1 MFICRNRYVGRQ
13 PTGSVLGNAFKLIGY
28 AIKHR
33 KEGPNGKFSWDV
45 AKPSKI
51 TNKPKWMTF
60 DDAWV
65 DQVRR
70 GLKACYV
77 FAFLPIYWLPYSQI
91 SNNLT
96 NQAAT
101 MRLDGTPNDIVQN
114 LDPIVLIIFIPLL
127 DQFGYPYIAK
137 KGWNFTPIKKMAIG
151 FMMGT
156 CAMICAAV
164 TQYYIYQMSPC
175 GYNASDQ
182 DCIAERGPPPISVW
196 VQALTY
202 AFVAFSEI
210 FTSVVGLE
218 YAFTKAPKNMRSFI
232 TGIFW
237 FSNAFSSAIGQAF
250 VPLAIDP
257 HITWLYGS
265 IGIIAFVGGVAFW
278 FTFRKL
284 DAEEARL
291 NALPEST
298 YEGRRASLID
308 VEARLA
314 VQAKEEKLRRLQ
326 ELD

>member
-1 MFICRNRYVGRQ
+1 MINVGVMAGQISMVYAEKYVGFWLAYTLPTILFLLCPIVMFACRKRYVGRN
-13 PTGSVLGNAFKLIGY
+13 PTGSVLGNFFKLLGY

-33 KEGPNGKFSWDV
+33 KDSPNGKFSWDV

-51 TNKPKWMTF
+51 ANKPDWMTF

-91 SNNLT
+91 TNNLT

-114 LDPIVLIIFIPLL
+114 LDPITLIIFIPIV
-127 DQFGYPYIAK
+127 DQWMYPYIAK
-137 KGWNFTPIKKMAIG
+137 KGWNFTPIKKMTLG
-151 FMMGT
+151 FMFGT
-156 CAMICAAV
+156 MAMICAAV
-164 TQYYIYQMSPC
+164 TQYYIYQKSPC

-182 DCIAERGPPPISVW
+182 DCIAERGPPNISVW

-202 AFVAFSEI
+202 IFVAFSEI

-237 FSNAFSSAIGQAF
+237 YVCSS
-250 VPLAIDP
+250 PLHP
-257 HITWLYGS
+257 RPL
-265 IGIIAFVGGVAFW
+265 FFP
-278 FTFRKL
+278 FQ
-284 DAEEARL
+284 
-291 NALPEST
+291 
-298 YEGRRASLID
+298 SLTSPF
-308 VEARLA
+308 
-314 VQAKEEKLRRLQ
+314 
-326 ELD
+326 